1 MSGQWDMACDWK
13 WYAPLTSPA
22 HKYLWFKVFYA
33 LSPHSPP
40 WKSHVKDGQVR
51 RWKDPGLW
59 MIGQKLS
66 THQIHSFGFYMGE
79 TQPSTGV
86 SQILEFLSYQWW
98 TWLSFIW
105 LNWQVV
111 LKSGQEHG
119 LWCQI
124 DLSLSPCSASL
135 GHANSGKLLNLSETQ
150 FSYLW
155 KEGDNA
161 YLPQCSWN
169 WFECVGGSCSPVPI
183 LRHQMGVLQFN

>member
-33 LSPHSPP
+33 LSPHFPP

-51 RWKDPGLW
+51 RWKDPGIW
-59 MIGQKLS
+59 MIGQKLY

-79 TQPSTGV
+79 KQPSTGV
-86 SQILEFLSYQWW
+86 NQILEFLLHQWW

-124 DLSLSPCSASL
+124 WVWVPALPVWAMQTLASCLISLRLSYFTCERKMTMPTYLSVL
-135 GHANSGKLLNLSETQ
+135 GT
-150 FSYLW
+150 
-155 KEGDNA
+155 
-161 YLPQCSWN
+161 
-169 WFECVGGSCSPVPI
+169 GSNV
-183 LRHQMGVLQFN
+183 